1 LTKKAIVPIAG
12 EGTRLFPVT
21 KEQPKTMLPVFDRGT
36 NGELCVKPVL
46 QMIYEQLFASGVRE
60 FFFVVGRDKRI
71 IQNHFSADSTLVRDL
86 IRKGKVNTADNLESF
101 YKMMDASEITWVDQP
116 SPKGF
121 GDAVLQAERF
131 VGGDDFIVHA
141 GDTYIRTEG
150 NWHLTRSLERR
161 EDSEITMIVRPV
173 KDPERF
179 GVIRSRKSIGGHIV
193 LEAIEKPR
201 KFVSNLAIM
210 PVYSFSASIFEDLK
224 STSFGFGGEVQLT
237 DGIQRSILNG
247 RKVRALELPIDSV
260 WIDVGTPE
268 SYWEAQE
275 LTHNLFTSKNEF
287 TESVVNGRMFQ
298 IPQVA

>member
-1 LTKKAIVPIAG
+1 
-12 EGTRLFPVT
+12 
-21 KEQPKTMLPVFDRGT
+21 MLPVFDRGT

-60 FFFVVGRDKRI
+60 FFFVVGRDKQV
-71 IQNHFSADSTLVRDL
+71 IQNHFSPDSSLVRDL
-86 IRKGKVNTADNLESF
+86 IRKGKVNTAENLNSL
-101 YKMMDASEITWVDQP
+101 YKMVESSEITWIDQP

-141 GDTYIRTEG
+141 GDTYIMTEG
-150 NWHLTRSLERR
+150 NWHITRSLERL

-179 GVIRSRKSIGGHIV
+179 GVIRSRRSNGGHVV

-210 PVYSFSASIFEDLK
+210 PVYSFSSSIFAHLK
-224 STSFGFGGEVQLT
+224 STSFGFGGEIQLT

-247 RKVRALELPIDSV
+247 RKVWALELPIDSV

-275 LTHNLFTSKNEF
+275 LTHNLYSKQNEF
-287 TESVVNGRMFQ
+287 SESFVNGSMIQ
-298 IPQVA
+298 IQQIA